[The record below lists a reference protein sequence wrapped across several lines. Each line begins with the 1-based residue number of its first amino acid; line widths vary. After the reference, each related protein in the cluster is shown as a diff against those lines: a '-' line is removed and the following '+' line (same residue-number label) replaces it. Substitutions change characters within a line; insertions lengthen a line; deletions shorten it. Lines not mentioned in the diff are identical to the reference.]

1 MLQPDLNEDPPHP
14 ATSEPPPTE
23 SIQPSWKP
31 LLWSGGSLF
40 AVIALWEV
48 FLELGMNIFE
58 LLFEVLEKIWLV
70 LIEAPEEMLEDV
82 LAGWLKNHFP
92 HEADRYSEIATAL
105 GLTPLKLVL
114 IFFLARWGWRR
125 TKTELWP
132 KVRRWFH
139 VRVTEV
145 KLAWAEL
152 AWPYRILG
160 GLLVLG
166 LLVILI

>member
-1 MLQPDLNEDPPHP
+1 MLEPELNDDINPTEPDLA
-14 ATSEPPPTE
+14 ATDK
-23 SIQPSWKP
+23 IQPSWKP
-31 LLWSGGSLF
+31 LLWFAGSLI
-40 AVIALWEV
+40 ATIALWEV

-58 LLFEVLEKIWLV
+58 LLFEVLEHIWLV

-92 HEADRYSEIATAL
+92 HEADRYSEIATAI

-114 IFFLARWGWRR
+114 IFFVARWGWRR
-125 TKTELWP
+125 ARTQLWP
-132 KVRRWFH
+132 RVRNWLH

-152 AWPYRILG
+152 AWHYRILG
-160 GLLVLG
+160 GVLVLG
-166 LLVILI
+166 LLILLI

>member
-1 MLQPDLNEDPPHP
+1 MLEPELKEEHNPAEPDLAARD
-14 ATSEPPPTE
+14 T
-23 SIQPSWKP
+23 IQPSWKP
-31 LLWSGGSLF
+31 LLWFGGSLV
-40 AVIALWEV
+40 ALVALWEV

-58 LLFEVLEKIWLV
+58 LLFDVIEHIWLV

-92 HEADRYSEIATAL
+92 HEADRYSEIATAI

-114 IFFLARWGWRR
+114 IFFVARWGWRR
-125 TKTELWP
+125 TKTEIWP
-132 KVRRWFH
+132 KVRRWIN

-145 KLAWAEL
+145 KLAWVEL
-152 AWPYRILG
+152 AWHYRILG
-160 GLLVLG
+160 GFIVLG